1 VLTGLATGVFFAL
14 DDSDLGTGPRAGLF
28 SIGGAA
34 VATGLTLSLRRPDP
48 RPSQTNILYNGL
60 LRELL
65 ARRNAE
71 IERENA
77 VRRAQVLLTVRP
89 SR

>member
-1 VLTGLATGVFFAL
+1 VATGAFLAL
-14 DDSDLGTGPRAGLF
+14 DDRDLGTGPRAGIL
-28 SIGGAA
+28 STGGAA
-34 VATGLTLSLRRPDP
+34 VALGLTLSLRRPDP
-48 RPSQTNILYNGL
+48 RPSQTNILYNRL

-77 VRRAQVLLTVRP
+77 VRRSQVLLTVKP